1 MTGVLVPRA
10 ESVGRDQRRR
20 ALIVALAGLTW
31 AVFQIGAGDLVN
43 RRGWA
48 SFARFWTA
56 VTEPALA
63 TEFVT
68 LTIEA
73 AGITLAFAV
82 LGTALSVVIGGL
94 GALTL
99 SASITGGGILWRTAR
114 AVFAVLRSIHEV
126 LWAIL
131 GIQVLGFDPLVAIL
145 AIGIP
150 FGAVTA
156 KVYAEIIDDADQRP
170 YRNLRAQ
177 GAGRLAALAYGIL
190 PTVTPQL
197 VSYGFYRLECSVR
210 SAAVLG
216 VLGIGGLGFQ
226 LDLSFE
232 SLRYGEIWVLI
243 AALMLLSG
251 VADAWSQLV
260 RRADASGTGAS
271 ADAASAHW
279 SSRLLGRLALG
290 GSVRTWSAA
299 VFAMLVVGS
308 WVAVDPDLGRLW
320 SGRSGTLGRELAAEV
335 LRPSVGPDG
344 WGTLLSASADTL
356 AMSILAI
363 AMAVL
368 GGLLIAPVA
377 ARPLA
382 AGTAERPAR
391 RVLGAAARL
400 GLLLL
405 RAVPAPVWAFLFV
418 LVLFPGP
425 WPGAVALGVYN
436 LGVLGRLFAEAVE
449 DADLAATAALRRLGA
464 GTVTAFLYGT
474 IPVVAP
480 RVVSLARYRWEVI
493 VRESVV
499 VGVVGAGGLGQLINE
514 HLAARD
520 FAAVSGAIGA
530 LVVLALVIDVRW
542 NRLTWPIG
550 RRATG

>member
-10 ESVGRDQRRR
+10 ESVSRDQRRR
-20 ALIVALAGLTW
+20 AAVVMLAGMVW
-31 AVFQIGAGDLVN
+31 AVFQIGAGDLIN
-43 RRGWA
+43 RRGWS
-48 SFARFWTA
+48 SFARFWAA
-56 VTEPALA
+56 VAEPALA
-63 TEFVT
+63 AEFVT

-82 LGTALSVVIGGL
+82 LGTAVSVVIGGL
-94 GALTL
+94 GALAL
-99 SASITGGGILWRTAR
+99 SFSFTGGGLLWRGAR

-156 KVYAEIIDDADQRP
+156 KVYAEVIDDADQRP
-170 YRNLRAQ
+170 YRILRAQ
-177 GAGRLAALAYGIL
+177 GAGRLSALFYGTL
-190 PTVTPQL
+190 PTVSSQL

-243 AALMLLSG
+243 AALMILSG
-251 VADAWSQLV
+251 LADAWSQVV
-260 RRADASGTGAS
+260 RRADAGMTT
-271 ADAASAHW
+271 ADAASTV
-279 SSRLLGRLALG
+279 SGRRLGGLPFG
-290 GSVRTWSAA
+290 GSVRAWSAA
-299 VFAMLVVGS
+299 AFAVLAVGS
-308 WVAVDPDLGRLW
+308 WVAIEPDSSRLW
-320 SGRSGTLGRELAAEV
+320 SSRSGSLGRELAAEV
-335 LRPSVGPDG
+335 LRPSVGPGG
-344 WGTLLSASADTL
+344 WSTLVSATADTL

-363 AMAVL
+363 ALAAF
-368 GGLLIAPVA
+368 GGLLVAPIA
-377 ARPLA
+377 ARPI
-382 AGTAERPAR
+382 GS
-391 RVLGAAARL
+391 GAAVRPLRRLVGWSVRL

-405 RAVPAPVWAFLFV
+405 RAVPAPIWAFLFV

-449 DADLAATAALRRLGA
+449 DADLAPTAALRRLGA
-464 GTVTAFLYGT
+464 GTVTTFLYGT
-474 IPVVAP
+474 LPVVAP
-480 RVVSLARYRWEVI
+480 RVASLARYRWEVI

-520 FAAVSGAIGA
+520 FASVSGAIGA
-530 LVVLALVIDVRW
+530 LVVLALLIDVRF
-542 NRLTWPIG
+542 NRLAWPVG

>member
-10 ESVGRDQRRR
+10 ESVPRDQRRR
-20 ALIVALAGLTW
+20 AAVVMLAGIVW
-31 AVFQIGAGDLVN
+31 AVLQIGADDLIN

-48 SFARFWTA
+48 SFARFWAA
-56 VTEPALA
+56 VAEPALA
-63 TEFVT
+63 AEFLT
-68 LTIEA
+68 LTLEA

-82 LGTALSVVIGGL
+82 LGTAVSVVIGGV
-94 GALTL
+94 GALSL
-99 SASITGGGILWRTAR
+99 SLSFTGGGVLWRVAR

-177 GAGRLAALAYGIL
+177 GAGRVAALVYGTL

-243 AALMLLSG
+243 AALMILSG
-251 VADAWSQLV
+251 LADAWSQLV
-260 RRADASGTGAS
+260 RRADAGTTS
-271 ADAASAHW
+271 ATTARRR
-279 SSRLLGRLALG
+279 RLRVPPGR
-290 GSVRTWSAA
+290 GSVRAWSAA
-299 VFAMLVVGS
+299 AFAVLVVGS
-308 WVAVDPDLGRLW
+308 WVAIDPDLGRLW
-320 SGRSGTLGRELAAEV
+320 SNRSGSLGRELAAEV

-344 WGTLLSASADTL
+344 WATLLSATADTL

-363 AMAVL
+363 TLAVA
-368 GGLLIAPVA
+368 GGLLIAPIA
-377 ARPLA
+377 ARPIDA
-382 AGTAERPAR
+382 
-391 RVLGAAARL
+391 GAAVRPVRRIIGWSARL

-405 RAVPAPVWAFLFV
+405 RAVPAPIWAFLFV

-449 DADLAATAALRRLGA
+449 DADLAPTETLRRLGA
-464 GTVTAFLYGT
+464 GTVAAFLYGT
-474 IPVVAP
+474 LPVVAP

-530 LVVLALVIDVRW
+530 LIVLALLIDIRW
-542 NRLTWPIG
+542 NRLAFPTR
-550 RRATG
+550 RRAAA